1 MNQKYKLFISSVQ
14 TEFADERKS
23 LADYIRKDPLLG
35 SFFIPFIFEETAAN
49 TYSVQEVYINQV
61 KQSDIYIGIIGEQY
75 GYEDEEGVSATEREY
90 DIAKSKYIPRWMY
103 LKQFQQRH
111 PKVNTL
117 INKIEK
123 EVSRKMFVDPHSL
136 KDAVYQ
142 SCVLFLKQMG
152 KISSHDFD
160 NCLQPDLTLSAIDA
174 SLVKDFVRQARSKR
188 RFPLKETASIVDVL
202 THLRLLK
209 ENKIVNSALL
219 VFTKNPQDY
228 FPAAVIKCAHFHD
241 IIPQKPIPD
250 FKVFAGTVF
259 QMADDAV
266 DFILSKL
273 SLSSGTRDTN
283 NIVET
288 TYEIPRAVI
297 AEAIINAVAHRDYY
311 SKASVQVSVFKNR
324 IEISNPG
331 KLPPE
336 LSKEDLKISH
346 SSYPHNPLLA
356 ECMFLYGA
364 IERFGTGMLDIF
376 NKTKELGLKTPDIE
390 LNEGFKLVIWRP
402 SAFTVH
408 DTVHDTIHDT
418 IHDVTYMEFEHIT
431 HRLIWVMKDAMSR
444 SEIMALLE
452 LRNRAYFVENYL
464 ESAFSQGLIVMTI
477 PDKPQSKYQKYTLT
491 QKGLELQHKLK
502 EKREKSGK

>member
-1 MNQKYKLFISSVQ
+1 MNKKYILFISSVQ
-14 TEFADERKS
+14 KEFANERKS
-23 LADYIRKDPLLG
+23 LVDYINTDVLLG
-35 SFFIPFIFEETAAN
+35 SFFIPFIFEEIPAN
-49 TYSVQEVYINQV
+49 TASVQEVYVKQV
-61 KQSDIYIGIIGEQY
+61 IQSDIYIGLIGEQY
-75 GYEDEEGVSATEREY
+75 GYEDEQGISPTEREY
-90 DIAKSKYIPRWMY
+90 DIAKSKDIPRWMY
-103 LKQFQQRH
+103 IKQSKQRH
-111 PKVNTL
+111 PKVNTF

-123 EVSRKMFVDPHSL
+123 EVSRKMFVDLPSL
-136 KDAVYQ
+136 KEAVYQ
-142 SCVLFLKQMG
+142 SCILFLKQKG
-152 KISSHDFD
+152 KIISHDFD
-160 NCLQPDLTLSAIDA
+160 NSIQADLSVSAIDA
-174 SLVKDFVRQARSKR
+174 ALVKDFVRQARAKR
-188 RFPLKETASIVDVL
+188 RFPLKETASVFEVL
-202 THLRLLK
+202 SHLRLLK

-228 FPAAVIKCAHFHD
+228 FPAAVISCAHFHG
-241 IIPQKPIPD
+241 IVPQKPIPD

-288 TYEIPRAVI
+288 RYEIPRAVI

-336 LSKEDLKISH
+336 LGVEDLKIPH

-376 NKTKELGLKTPDIE
+376 NKTKELGLKTPDIV
-390 LNEGFKLVIWRP
+390 LKEGFKLVLWRP

-418 IHDVTYMEFEHIT
+418 IHDVSYLEFEHIT
-431 HRLIWVMKDAMSR
+431 HRLIWVMDNAMSR
-444 SEIMALLE
+444 TEIMNRLE
-452 LRNRAYFVENYL
+452 LRNRAYFMENYL
-464 ESAFSQGLIVMTI
+464 EPALMQGLIVMTI

-491 QKGLELQHKLK
+491 QKGLELKKQLK
-502 EKREKSGK
+502 SEK